1 MIGSWGLSTK
11 KEVSQGVRLKP
22 GASRQYLCG
31 ILCCVYRSASES
43 TMQVGK
49 QMVRLG
55 DANAGILPCSG
66 KAFLPWFRSRRA
78 EGPLN
83 VALSLWVFFCFF
95 QVD

>member
-1 MIGSWGLSTK
+1 
-11 KEVSQGVRLKP
+11 
-22 GASRQYLCG
+22 
-31 ILCCVYRSASES
+31 
-43 TMQVGK
+43 MQVGK
-49 QMVRLG
+49 QMVRLV